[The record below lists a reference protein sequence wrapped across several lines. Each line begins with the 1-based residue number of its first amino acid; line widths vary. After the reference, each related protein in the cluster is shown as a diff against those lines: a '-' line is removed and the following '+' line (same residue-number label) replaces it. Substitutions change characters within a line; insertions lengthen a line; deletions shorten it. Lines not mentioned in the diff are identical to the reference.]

1 MPPDGGFFIFGG
13 YADFL
18 IFLALHGSIDG
29 AVYKFVH
36 AFSALC
42 GVIFYYLLLPLRDK
56 NVYALNFCAISGGVF
71 FIALIAWHLLL
82 DLPYLWAGNARP
94 FALPHITTNSS
105 PYFSRWRLQ
114 YSSTNSCSVQGAMS
128 KFTASRISSSISI
141 TAASMLTS
149 LPFTFTMFFIFN
161 SLRGF
166 SPLLYRVFII
176 YYTGIAVNRFC
187 ILFLKKYFCPPN
199 AL

>member
-1 MPPDGGFFIFGG
+1 MGAFLFFWGG
-13 YADFL
+13 ADFL

-82 DLPYLWAGNARP
+82 DLPYLWVGGNCPPVCPVSHYDKIFAVLFKVALAVLVHKFLLRAGRDVKVYR
-94 FALPHITTNSS
+94 FAYLVIHQHNRCVHA
-105 PYFSRWRLQ
+105 YFSTV
-114 YSSTNSCSVQGAMS
+114 YV
-128 KFTASRISSSISI
+128 
-141 TAASMLTS
+141 
-149 LPFTFTMFFIFN
+149 
-161 SLRGF
+161 
-166 SPLLYRVFII
+166 YHVFH
-176 YYTGIAVNRFC
+176 F
-187 ILFLKKYFCPPN
+187 
-199 AL
+199 